1 MSSGYGNRTPN
12 GRCYPVFMVRYCK
25 RIEAAAASSA
35 NTDAGRPPVAISLCA
50 DAASALLL
58 PVTRAQEFKE
68 CVATEGDFSK
78 CLDLREDYMECLHHK
93 KEARAA
99 AGSER
104 RAPLSLSAQF
114 FRARRLSGVCCATSS
129 PQVSRFNALNAERE
143 RKVKAGDYVPPLV
156 SEQVWLFAAV
166 TPTRLGGRSKA
177 HPRSSALPS
186 RAQIKKG
193 DVSVPW
199 TYS

>member
-12 GRCYPVFMVRYCK
+12 GRCYPVFM
-25 RIEAAAASSA
+25 
-35 NTDAGRPPVAISLCA
+35 
-50 DAASALLL
+50 
-58 PVTRAQEFKE
+58 EFKE

-93 KEARAA
+93 KE
-99 AGSER
+99 
-104 RAPLSLSAQF
+104 
-114 FRARRLSGVCCATSS
+114 
-129 PQVSRFNALNAERE
+129 VSRFNALNAERE

-156 SEQVWLFAAV
+156 SEQ
-166 TPTRLGGRSKA
+166 
-177 HPRSSALPS
+177 
-186 RAQIKKG
+186 IKKG